1 MYMTILAETKEQA
14 IEVARTM
21 SRSEPRGAYDT
32 GPATPEDVGRIMG
45 LMAPLA
51 RAFDSLAGIDR
62 RGCPRI

>member
-21 SRSEPRGAYDT
+21 ARTEPRAVHDT
-32 GPATPEDVGRIMG
+32 GPASAADVGRIMG

-51 RAFDSLAGIDR
+51 QALALAAGTSR
-62 RGCPRI
+62 RVNPTM